1 MSTKT
6 QIYHRA
12 IHHLVIV
19 VYVANTP
26 TEKPAAGDWP
36 GDWAAYVV
44 PVSGVNHR
52 AEAATWRHDGA
63 KLKESEARA
72 LWPAVAADFD
82 NAGIKWRP

>member
-1 MSTKT
+1 MKTKT
-6 QIYHRA
+6 QVYHRA
-12 IHHLVIV
+12 IHRQVLI

-26 TEKPAAGDWP
+26 IEQPAAGSWA

-44 PVSGVNHR
+44 PVAGVNHK

-72 LWPAVAADFD
+72 LWPSLAADMD
-82 NAGIKWRP
+82 AAGIKWRP

>member
-1 MSTKT
+1 MKTKT

-26 TEKPAAGDWP
+26 TEQPAAGGWA

-44 PVSGVNHR
+44 PVAGVNHK

-72 LWPAVAADFD
+72 LWPSLAADMD
-82 NAGIKWRP
+82 AAGIKWRP

>member
-1 MSTKT
+1 MKTKT

-19 VYVANTP
+19 VYVAKTP
-26 TEKPAAGDWP
+26 TEKPPSGGWP

-44 PVSGVNHR
+44 PVPGQNHKEER
-52 AEAATWRHDGA
+52 AMWRHDGA

-72 LWPAVAADFD
+72 LWPSLAADMD
-82 NAGIKWRP
+82 AAGIKWRP

>member
-1 MSTKT
+1 MKEE
-6 QIYHRA
+6 IFHRA
-12 IHHLVIV
+12 IHRRVLV

-44 PVSGVNHR
+44 PVPGQNHK

-72 LWPAVAADFD
+72 LWPSLAADMD
-82 NAGIKWRP
+82 AAGIKWRP